1 MIPWLVA
8 SAALLAACTD
18 RQPEATRPGYGQ
30 LRSPFE
36 LQRIKAHPQSCDSAS
51 DCPTGSRC
59 DTTKA
64 VCDWDCM
71 SDSDCD
77 HGQTCDAVGSCVAS
91 FTNVARSNDS
101 AACAS
106 SPVADRRKAL
116 VDLASIAPG
125 DQKPACETSDD
136 CACGARCSKEA
147 GSVCVVECMPAELA
161 TPPPPPELELT
172 CTGGNVCSQI
182 GQCIAPPPN
191 VPPPPPTFQ
200 LNLEVAPGHVSA
212 NTAVEPKL
220 VETKVRVVA
229 NDFTILTPTHSARV
243 VFKLGRTGSSVPEG
257 TPKPRVKCASTAEL
271 GEECAFDGGWT
282 FDISH
287 SDVHSQWRSIW
298 IEIPHSA
305 TPADWTFEA
314 RSEYAALATPIAVE
328 AASLAIPTT
337 DPGHYR
343 GTISFANAGAGAQG
357 DNQATLFVEADV
369 TATHVA
375 VFEAQRVLFPAG
387 YVVVPRAASAYTTVP
402 WLQTQLASSTATY
415 DVQFRVSSAAYDQ
428 TTGHLDATL
437 SYLDGTGSPAT
448 PLTLS
453 LDRTGDVAALAC
465 TADAQCGANAHC
477 ETATGSMPG
486 MGRCMPGTTRAGTES
501 NQAGGPASTMTSRR
515 FDDWQPT
522 LTSLASSNST
532 KLSGSDVTGFERA
545 YCFDT
550 AANGASRFAAS
561 ENQQAPSND
570 LLCTPG
576 GAGPEYA
583 QPTFSI
589 ANRTKEHEPANG
601 FDLFQSCLADL
612 GAPPS
617 TDAPLGAK
625 PCVSLAR
632 FFLALRANVVSGV
645 GQPMKLSGQRRLG
658 NMLRQWLS
666 TNAYTA
672 TTAVQL
678 RKYDDALANGNEPAN
693 ERLGKALDVVD
704 DGLRVLLD
712 PQVRGQ
718 YRTGPDLPL
727 ATTTPDYRVPDRPV
741 VRWSF
746 NGDSPALATEGTNQ
760 LSGTNTTVPIT
771 FPDAALH
778 CGSRDFVTS
787 QPTAFGAG
795 YDDARFTVM
804 GNFVFTAYMTGL
816 PSTTF
821 ATFATSSSANS
832 SNTWSMGSRTDG
844 AGTTAPTLRLTMS
857 GPGGAFVTFPAI
869 SALAVPDPGR
879 DANWGLMAI
888 VADSGSYHI
897 YRYRPGNSM
906 VDTFTGTSS
915 TAPVR
920 LLDNGTLGFPCMPGP
935 KLCVSW
941 DRYLQGD
948 GLGASTSSFPETF
961 NRTANTAFDQFQCP
975 IAPPTQAF
983 CNTDATQRRNALVP
997 TIAAGVP
1004 AAVLNAFTV
1013 TSGPISI
1020 LGSNCIANETGVASQ
1035 WSYSCPFSINSFPS
1049 VSILNKPSCGS
1060 SDGSVPFRGD
1070 IQTYDELSLWKRA
1083 ITADDFKVMA
1093 ARYNGNPNND
1103 ILPPPPSAASKSEQA
1118 TALPVHIVETAAADL
1133 QLLTEYVEAER
1144 QVLYGECYLD
1154 GTSEARDR
1162 ALARAG
1168 RNLRLVAV
1176 LEHEAAA
1183 LAALPGASSAL
1194 WYERYQAA
1202 RQLLAGR
1209 RTSALHAIDQAA
1221 KCTNPTNVPEDD
1233 VPLYTGDAGSAVDKF
1248 FAASTY
1254 LVGKARA
1261 EIALATAELIDAQNA
1276 YRAQRDSDFQANLE
1290 STGPTGTTLR
1300 EQRMAG
1306 LKAEHE
1312 GALRRLCG
1320 APASG
1325 TLLDGFLNGT
1335 LTADNCFFKKERPE
1349 CSGAESLAIRDIPA
1363 TCLKGDLGAQVLAIQ
1378 GAEIDGTNAQNAGGR
1393 ALVAYDTQFGYC
1405 DRQVKFHDETESI
1418 MTEHLDFMRSLRDER
1433 QSWGMIGSFLSAA
1446 SNVAAAVAKHGEG
1459 AGNAAGSV
1467 ISFALQ
1473 THLNTLDNR
1482 IADAEVKHQIVLTR
1496 RQGTEQEMA
1505 CYNQADLMLLA
1516 VDSANDVIKRSALA
1530 TDTATASLDNA
1541 REITRA
1547 MVDEAAGQ
1555 IAIEARID
1563 RAPPQFHYWLDQH
1576 IEQFQRHMTRARQLT
1591 YLAVRA
1597 FEYEYQGDL
1606 GFRSDTLAARVPDDL
1621 LTVLSRIEAH
1631 NSPLDRDTHPNA
1643 TPVVLSLVDE
1653 LLELQDLT
1661 QPSVNLP
1668 PGVPR
1673 LTKAQ
1678 QLRQL
1683 LKSDASKIYDGNHNP
1698 IGHGVRFSLRP
1709 GGFAT
1714 LSCAE
1719 RVWRVTTS
1727 VQITN
1732 GVPNTFYNMGL
1743 YQANAFASQQCQ
1755 APVRGTLTFTRTR
1768 PSNNLMVGDVAADLT
1783 KPDPLDFI
1791 TVNGPVD
1798 MMRGTLFDLPE
1809 DGHPAGFSSGFA
1821 GRGLYGDYLLLFP
1834 TQFTDAV
1841 IDTVEDVLIRFDFL
1855 EVANGL

>member
-1 MIPWLVA
+1 M
-8 SAALLAACTD
+8 
-18 RQPEATRPGYGQ
+18 
-30 LRSPFE
+30 
-36 LQRIKAHPQSCDSAS
+36 S

-59 DTTKA
+59 DATRA

-101 AACAS
+101 ATCAS
-106 SPVADRRKAL
+106 IPAPTRWQAL
-116 VDLASIAPG
+116 VDLASIPASDP
-125 DQKPACETSDD
+125 KPACETNDD
-136 CACGARCSKEA
+136 CDCGARCSKDA
-147 GSVCVVECMPAELA
+147 GSVCVVECMPADLA
-161 TPPPPPELELT
+161 TTPPPPALGLT
-172 CTGGNVCSQI
+172 CTGGQVCSQI
-182 GQCIAPPPN
+182 GQCIAPPPS
-191 VPPPPPTFQ
+191 VPPPPTPFQ
-200 LNLEVAPGHVSA
+200 LSLEADPGHVSA
-212 NTAVEPKL
+212 NTAVAPQL

-229 NDFTILTPTHSARV
+229 NDLRILTLTHPARV
-243 VFKLGRTGSSVPEG
+243 VFKLARTGTSVPEG
-257 TPKPRVKCASTAEL
+257 TPKPRVKCTSTAEL

-298 IEIPHSA
+298 IEIPRSA

-328 AASLAIPTT
+328 AASLAIPAT

-343 GTISFANAGAGAQG
+343 GTISFPNAGAGPQG
-357 DNQATLFVEADV
+357 DNQATLFVDADV
-369 TATHVA
+369 TLTHVA
-375 VFEAQRVLFPAG
+375 VFEAQGVLFPAG
-387 YVVVPRAASAYTTVP
+387 YVVVPRAANAYTTVP
-402 WLQTQLASSTATY
+402 WLQTQLASSSATY
-415 DVQFRVSSAAYDQ
+415 DVQFRVSSAVYDQ
-428 TTGHLDATL
+428 TTGHLNATL

-453 LDRTGDVAALAC
+453 LDRTGNVAALSC
-465 TADAQCGANAHC
+465 LSDLQCGANAHC
-477 ETATGSMPG
+477 ENTLAPVPG
-486 MGRCMPGTTRAGTES
+486 MFRCMPGTTRAGTES
-501 NQAGGPASTMTSRR
+501 NQAVAPPSTMKSRR
-515 FDDWQPT
+515 LDDWQPT
-522 LTSLASSNST
+522 LAALLSSNSA
-532 KLSGSDVTGFERA
+532 KLAGSDVTGFERA

-550 AANGASRFAAS
+550 AAPGASRFAVS
-561 ENQQAPSND
+561 ENRQSPSDD

-589 ANRTKEHEPANG
+589 ANRTTEHEPANG
-601 FDLFQSCLADL
+601 FDLFESCLADL
-612 GAPPS
+612 AALPS
-617 TDAPLGAK
+617 TDAPLGSK

-632 FFLALRANVVSGV
+632 FFLALRANVVSDV

-658 NMLRQWLS
+658 NMLRQWLG

-693 ERLGKALDVVD
+693 ERLAKALDVVD
-704 DGLRVLLD
+704 DGLRLLLD
-712 PQVRGQ
+712 PQVRSQ
-718 YRTGPDLPL
+718 YRAGPDLPL

-746 NGDSPALATEGTNQ
+746 NGSSPLIATEGTNQ
-760 LSGTNTTVPIT
+760 LSGTDIT
-771 FPDAALH
+771 FTDAALR
-778 CGSRDFVTS
+778 CSGARSTVTS
-787 QPTAFGAG
+787 QPTSFGAG
-795 YDDARFTVM
+795 YDDARFTIM
-804 GNFVFTAYMTGL
+804 ANFVFTAYGV
-816 PSTTF
+816 PSNAF
-821 ATFATSSSANS
+821 ATFATSSNG
-832 SNTWSMGSRTDG
+832 WRMGFRTDG
-844 AGTTAPTLRLTMS
+844 AGTTAPTLLLTMS
-857 GPGGAFVTFPAI
+857 GPGSTFVTFPAI
-869 SALAVPDPGR
+869 PMRAFTGQGR

-888 VADSGSYHI
+888 VADSGTYRI
-897 YRYRPGNSM
+897 YRYHADNTG
-906 VDTFTGTSS
+906 VIDTFTGTSS

-920 LLDNGTLGFPCMPGP
+920 FADNGTVSFACMPGP
-935 KLCVSW
+935 NACPSW
-941 DRYLQGD
+941 DRYVQGD
-948 GLGASTSSFPETF
+948 GLGAATQQWPESVSRTITS
-961 NRTANTAFDQFQCP
+961 AFDQSQCP

-983 CNTDATQRRNALVP
+983 CTGHAAQRRTALVP

-1004 AAVLNAFTV
+1004 AAALNAFNV
-1013 TSGPISI
+1013 SSGPITDLVS
-1020 LGSNCIANETGVASQ
+1020 SCTWAETGVFSN
-1035 WSYSCPFSINSFPS
+1035 WSYTCPLSINSFPIKS
-1049 VSILNKPSCGS
+1049 NDAKPVCLSTDNAS
-1060 SDGSVPFRGD
+1060 PFRGD
-1070 IQTYDELSLWKRA
+1070 IQTYDELSLWKHA
-1083 ITADDFKVMA
+1083 INEDDFRVMA
-1093 ARYNGNPNND
+1093 TRYNGNPNND
-1103 ILPPPPSAASKSEQA
+1103 ILPPPSAASKSEQA

-1133 QLLTEYVEAER
+1133 ELLTEYVEAER
-1144 QVLYGECYLD
+1144 MVLYGECYAD
-1154 GTSEARDR
+1154 GTSAARDR

-1176 LEHEAAA
+1176 LEHEADA
-1183 LAALPGASSAL
+1183 LAALPGASSAP
-1194 WYERYQAA
+1194 WFQRYQAA
-1202 RQLLAGR
+1202 KQLLAGR
-1209 RTSALHAIDQAA
+1209 RTSALHAVDQAA

-1254 LVGKARA
+1254 LVGKAK
-1261 EIALATAELIDAQNA
+1261 EEVALAKVELTDAQNA
-1276 YRAQRDSDFQANLE
+1276 YRAQRDSEFQANLE
-1290 STGPTGTTLR
+1290 SRGPSGTTLR

-1312 GALRRLCG
+1312 GALRQLCG

-1335 LTADNCFFKKERPE
+1335 LTADNCFFKKELPE
-1349 CSGAESLAIRDIPA
+1349 CSGAESLVIRDIPP

-1378 GAEIDGTNAQNAGGR
+1378 GAEIDGKNAQNAGER
-1393 ALVAYDTQFGYC
+1393 AQLAYDTQFGYC
-1405 DRQVKFHDETESI
+1405 DRQVKFHDETQSI
-1418 MTEHLDFMRSLRDER
+1418 MNEHLEHMRALRDER
-1433 QSWGMIGSFLSAA
+1433 QSWGMIGSLLSAA
-1446 SNVAAAVAKHGEG
+1446 NNVAAAFASGG
-1459 AGNAAGSV
+1459 AGAGGADGSV
-1467 ISFALQ
+1467 IGFALQ
-1473 THLNTLDNR
+1473 THLTTLDNR
-1482 IADAEVKHQIVLTR
+1482 IADAEAKHQIVLAR

-1530 TDTATASLDNA
+1530 TSTATASLDSA

-1597 FEYEYQGDL
+1597 FEYEFQGDL
-1606 GFRSDTLAARVPDDL
+1606 GYRSDTLSARLPDDL
-1621 LTVLSRIEAH
+1621 KTVLDNIEAH
-1631 NSPLDRDTHPNA
+1631 NQPLDRDTHPDEM
-1643 TPVVLSLVDE
+1643 PVVLSLVDE
-1653 LLELQDLT
+1653 LLELQNLT
-1661 QPSVNLP
+1661 LPAVNLP
-1668 PGVPR
+1668 PGAPR
-1673 LTKAQ
+1673 LTKAE

-1683 LKSDASKIYDGNHNP
+1683 LKSDASKIYDAHHNLV
-1698 IGHGVRFSLRP
+1698 GHGVRFSLRP

-1714 LSCAE
+1714 TSCAE
-1719 RVWRVTTS
+1719 RIWRVTTS

-1755 APVRGTLTFTRTR
+1755 AEVRGTLTFARTR

-1783 KPDPLDFI
+1783 KPDPFDFI

-1798 MMRGTLFDLPE
+1798 MERGPLSDMP
-1809 DGHPAGFSSGFA
+1809 DGGHPAGFSSGFA
-1821 GRGLYGDYLLLFP
+1821 GRGLYGEYILLFP

-1841 IDTVEDVLIRFDFL
+1841 IDTIEDVLIRFDFL
-1855 EVANGL
+1855 QVGNGL